1 MQARG
6 RMPESAV
13 PNLSFFDAVTPSMD
27 EKHIDES
34 EPPAQQQSS
43 EYGDALSDVLKDQ
56 VRRDELRS
64 AATPKAARARV
75 HPSVPPALALLSIWL
90 WVFPPSALIPE
101 VPTIPP
107 AAQEAGLRMEMFIQ
121 LNNII
126 RYRSEHGNLPSG
138 LDDVGDRPDGVQYTR
153 LADGVFQLSGR
164 TGDVTVDYT
173 STEPV
178 EDLLADAMGLVSGIV
193 SSTPGGAGA

>member
-1 MQARG
+1 
-6 RMPESAV
+6 
-13 PNLSFFDAVTPSMD
+13 MD
-27 EKHIDES
+27 EKDINES
-34 EPPAQQQSS
+34 LPPDRRQPS

-64 AATPKAARARV
+64 TATPKAAERTRV
-75 HPSVPPALALLSIWL
+75 HVSVPPALALVSIWL
-90 WVFPPSALIPE
+90 WVFPPAVLIPQ
-101 VPTIPP
+101 VPTVPP

-121 LNNII
+121 LNSII
-126 RYRSEHGNLPSG
+126 RYRAEHGNLPSG
-138 LDDVGDRPDGVQYTR
+138 LDDLGDRPEGVQYTQ
-153 LADGVFQLSGR
+153 LADDIFQLTGR

-178 EDLLADAMGLVSGIV
+178 EDLVADAMGVVSGSI

>member
-1 MQARG
+1 
-6 RMPESAV
+6 
-13 PNLSFFDAVTPSMD
+13 MD
-27 EKHIDES
+27 EKQIN
-34 EPPAQQQSS
+34 EPAPPDGQQSS

-56 VRRDELRS
+56 VRRDELRR
-64 AATPKAARARV
+64 APAPKAARARV
-75 HPSVPPALALLSIWL
+75 HPSVPPVLALVSIWL
-90 WVFPPSALIPE
+90 WVFPPTALIPE

-138 LDDVGDRPDGVQYTR
+138 LDDLGDRPEGVQYTQI
-153 LADGVFQLSGR
+153 ADDVFQLSGR
-164 TGDVTVDYT
+164 TGDVIVDYT

-178 EDLLADAMGLVSGIV
+178 EDLLADARAIV
-193 SSTPGGAGA
+193 TGMSSTPGGAGPS